1 MYKEKASYGISKEN
15 CSISIYGILDSPSSL
30 LLFDVF
36 IYQMRLA
43 AELFLVVCLL
53 FVALECNSCEA
64 NKRSSSAST
73 RKRVNTN
80 QL

>member
-1 MYKEKASYGISKEN
+1 MEFPRKTVVFLSMV
-15 CSISIYGILDSPSSL
+15 CLTLPSL